1 MNFNDEVDADYLA
14 MVELIKEIGSIVQ
27 NSINESRDELNPDE
41 IEHVM
46 KISSDV
52 IKKLKKES
60 VERLFYFSSNFSFVH
75 GMPCSRRRASS
86 VIDLNLNFS
95 LKMDSRMRRN
105 DIPEP
110 ATHINP
116 ATSTLQG
123 LARRFSELLHSH
135 L

>member
-60 VERLFYFSSNFSFVH
+60 VQLTV
-75 GMPCSRRRASS
+75 
-86 VIDLNLNFS
+86 D
-95 LKMDSRMRRN
+95 
-105 DIPEP
+105 
-110 ATHINP
+110 T
-116 ATSTLQG
+116 
-123 LARRFSELLHSH
+123 
-135 L
+135 

>member
-1 MNFNDEVDADYLA
+1 MNFNDDVDSDYLA

-60 VERLFYFSSNFSFVH
+60 VQLTV
-75 GMPCSRRRASS
+75 
-86 VIDLNLNFS
+86 D
-95 LKMDSRMRRN
+95 
-105 DIPEP
+105 
-110 ATHINP
+110 T
-116 ATSTLQG
+116 
-123 LARRFSELLHSH
+123 
-135 L
+135 